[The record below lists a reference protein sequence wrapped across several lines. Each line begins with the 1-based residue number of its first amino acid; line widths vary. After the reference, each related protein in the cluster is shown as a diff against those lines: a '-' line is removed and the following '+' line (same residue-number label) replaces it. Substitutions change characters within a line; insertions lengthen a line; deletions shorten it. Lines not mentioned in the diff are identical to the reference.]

1 MKYQVLK
8 TEDFR
13 TSRWTGGTT
22 TQLAIW
28 SQDSEYLERNFVW
41 RLSTATCEKEE
52 SIFSRLPD
60 FNRILVVLSGS
71 VVLAHENVRSARLR
85 ELEQD
90 AFDGAYRTKSFGAI
104 TDYNLM
110 VRKGNE
116 GSVEVI
122 ELSEE
127 NRTLTVEDKEQYAM
141 GTQAFYCRDGY
152 ATVDIS
158 GTMVMLKE
166 GEQLVIDYDR
176 RESLRLSV
184 MGEGHLIRCSIWYNY
199 EEGSFGPTRIEKK
212 PATAED
218 FRQCVF
224 IANTQYRFSKY
235 TNKRLKNVW
244 YDEELQKGIRAV
256 NRFAIADI
264 VFFAGIALVGF
275 LGAGRFHS
283 PILWIAAFVAW
294 FLLYSLLVAPAVY
307 FLAVPK
313 PVAAHIKDVSK
324 LTPYERELREKQMNT
339 NERVTRILNKYKFSG
354 TAEYDED
361 GNRLDDLSSK
371 KF

>member
-28 SQDSEYLERNFVW
+28 PQDSEYLERNFVW

-90 AFDGAYRTKSFGAI
+90 TFDGAYRTKSFGAI

-127 NRTLTVEDKEQYAM
+127 NRTLAVEDKEQYAM

-166 GEQLVIDYDR
+166 GEQLVI
-176 RESLRLSV
+176 
-184 MGEGHLIRCSIWYNY
+184 N
-199 EEGSFGPTRIEKK
+199 
-212 PATAED
+212 
-218 FRQCVF
+218 
-224 IANTQYRFSKY
+224 
-235 TNKRLKNVW
+235 
-244 YDEELQKGIRAV
+244 
-256 NRFAIADI
+256 
-264 VFFAGIALVGF
+264 
-275 LGAGRFHS
+275 
-283 PILWIAAFVAW
+283 
-294 FLLYSLLVAPAVY
+294 
-307 FLAVPK
+307 
-313 PVAAHIKDVSK
+313 
-324 LTPYERELREKQMNT
+324 
-339 NERVTRILNKYKFSG
+339 
-354 TAEYDED
+354 
-361 GNRLDDLSSK
+361 
-371 KF
+371 